1 MDDSRAQ
8 VRERESRWAVPVG
21 LASIAAVILL
31 IVMRPLNVSGDG
43 EADLLTEAHAHTGS
57 VVLSGLLQTLAFLLL
72 ALPLVYLFRAV
83 QARSDRVRPQLIG
96 LVVAA
101 PLFLAASSVT
111 AIAVTSD
118 AADSFVAGD
127 VKPEL
132 TASEAREECA
142 EEREDEGAGFLKDEY
157 DPAQGES
164 PQRACED
171 RKLADDAA
179 KRATREASL
188 APLATGLSLAGLFG
202 MIASLLYAGLW
213 AMRTGLLSRF
223 WGSLAM
229 VAGISFL
236 LGPLVLV
243 ALVWFAY
250 FGLLCLGLVPNGRP
264 PAWEAA
270 EAIPWPTPGDRAA
283 AELEPEGG
291 WDGSNVPD
299 VGDEDDGDADD
310 GESPERRK
318 RKQRE

>member
-1 MDDSRAQ
+1 MDKSRAEI
-8 VRERESRWAVPVG
+8 RARESRWAVPVG
-21 LASIAAVILL
+21 LASLAGVILL

-57 VVLSGLLQTLAFLLL
+57 VVLSGLMQALAFLLL
-72 ALPLVYLFRAV
+72 ALPLLYLFRAV

-96 LVVAA
+96 LMIAA
-101 PLFLAASSVT
+101 PLFLAASS
-111 AIAVTSD
+111 AASIAVTTD
-118 AADSFVAGD
+118 AADSFVAGE

-142 EEREDEGAGFLKDEY
+142 EEREDEGADSLADEY
-157 DPAQGES
+157 DPAQGET

-171 RKLADDAA
+171 RKLDDDAA

-202 MIASLLYAGLW
+202 IVASLLYTGLW

-236 LGPLVLV
+236 LGPLFIV
-243 ALVWFAY
+243 ALVWFGY
-250 FGLLCLGLVPNGRP
+250 FGLLCLGIVPNGRP

-270 EAIPWPTPGDRAA
+270 EAIPWPTPGERAA
-283 AELEPEGG
+283 AEMEPEDG
-291 WDGSNVPD
+291 WDESNAPD
-299 VGDEDDGDADD
+299 ASDADD